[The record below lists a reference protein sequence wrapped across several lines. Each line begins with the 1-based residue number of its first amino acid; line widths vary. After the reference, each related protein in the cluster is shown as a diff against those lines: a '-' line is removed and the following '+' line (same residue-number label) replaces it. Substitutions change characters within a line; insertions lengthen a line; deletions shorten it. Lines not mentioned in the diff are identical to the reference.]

1 MADDEDKPKKHTLD
15 SLFHVYCNHK
25 VIGNELENEEFHSI
39 LLSQLDNWLQQ
50 AKLMPAPITR
60 TQTGLLYMRY
70 KKWRL
75 DYEDFLEVLQ
85 HLSTDADLNYED
97 FKVTLVAAGPPTGA
111 TEIVVVK

>member
-1 MADDEDKPKKHTLD
+1 MMRISQRSTHSTRSSTFTAITRSQFVYTYD
-15 SLFHVYCNHK
+15 FHCLIYLLYAFIQ

-70 KKWRL
+70 KYIH
-75 DYEDFLEVLQ
+75 DPQF
-85 HLSTDADLNYED
+85 TIIIDL
-97 FKVTLVAAGPPTGA
+97 KS
-111 TEIVVVK
+111 